1 MVPEYAELPELQVL
15 LMNIGIALVLGA
27 LIGYDRERKDK
38 PAGLR
43 THALVSVAASLAMM
57 GALVLDPGEGNDA
70 IRGIG
75 AIMTGIGFLG
85 AGAILRRGEVVVGL
99 KTGATIWTA
108 GAVGMTVGLG
118 WYGGAVAT
126 VVGILLILT
135 LLGIVDEKLSTRT
148 QKIRVMMSLDGSRPL
163 AADLLNDLERLR
175 FEIVSVEAAEVRD
188 SGSTGLE
195 MLLNSPAELA
205 PEVAASMIKGRE
217 GISDVHF
224 EVQD

>member
-1 MVPEYAELPELQVL
+1 MGPEYAELPELQVL

-57 GALVLDPGEGNDA
+57 GALALDAGDGNDGV
-70 IRGIG
+70 RGIG

-108 GAVGMTVGLG
+108 GAVGVTVGLG
-118 WYGGAVAT
+118 WYAGAVAT
-126 VVGILLILT
+126 VVSIIVILT
-135 LLGIVDEKLSTRT
+135 LLGLVDDALPTDTKSIHLKMKLAE
-148 QKIRVMMSLDGSRPL
+148 GEPFP
-163 AADLLNDLERLR
+163 ADLLADLQDLR
-175 FEIVSVEAAEVRD
+175 FEVVSVEVD
-188 SGSTGLE
+188 DVDGDGSTEIEMVLE
-195 MLLNSPAELA
+195 SPGELA
-205 PEVAASMIKGRE
+205 PEVAASLARGRE
-217 GISDVHF
+217 GIS
-224 EVQD
+224 EVRYEVPA